1 MLVGDR
7 ATWSRQVPTV
17 TQRVWSHNRTMYLVA
32 IRAEGSVS
40 ATDPGVT
47 LLYFKNLWG
56 FDGPWST
63 QSQNLE
69 HL

>member
-17 TQRVWSHNRTMYLVA
+17 TQRVWSHNRTIWWPYA
-32 IRAEGSVS
+32 PKDPVS
-40 ATDPGVT
+40 ATDPA
-47 LLYFKNLWG
+47 LPHFKNLWG

-63 QSQNLE
+63 QSQNLG